1 MAQVS
6 TSRPWG
12 STTIVGLARAKA
24 CNLAGLMAKSGM
36 DGVFVEPVGRTG
48 NGPSYGVRW
57 EEQKVGE
64 NRADYFKRV
73 LALRDKAGIVVGR
86 RQLGV
91 RTEVRPED
99 QMRSWRLTGAPK
111 HWSTDTVTEVLEGA
125 GLQNIALSSRLLR
138 RSACSW
144 FFRAKGTEECVHVPV
159 KDGEATFDLYIL
171 PATVARRAPGARQP
185 LRPERAQQFTK
196 EKFATTV
203 EPQRDMETTDDGKE
217 QPGGKRR
224 AQEVRE
230 LPSGVRLEKQP
241 ADGNCLAHCLGT
253 GLTWLKG
260 DQKKRPARLVRSELY
275 TFLKGQADNFAP
287 FWDGRN
293 CGDELAPNMTFA
305 EYLAEMSMEGKYLG
319 CLELEAAS
327 KAFRVTIV
335 VIPTDAGIPPTRHG
349 HYDRLLALWYS
360 GKHYDL
366 LLPATGQD
374 SYPAAITGVQ
384 AFGEKSGG
392 RGGGADSEA
401 EEAER
406 LTVYTASSAPQ
417 AGATRARRQLKRQPS
432 HDSVATH
439 ITLFSLWGGAKRGRP
454 EPERASR
461 HHTEDPEAGSL
472 DNVERAS
479 VSHQGAI
486 RNYQKGIQ
494 ARTEDDI
501 ELASALPQ
509 GAIQNYREGIQTA
522 GEDCTVHPSEPLRGM
537 HSDYQEGIQADSL
550 AGAAHSS
557 ELAPGG
563 SHDNHEE
570 HTQAGVED
578 VFGEVL
584 ELVEP
589 PPKPDRR
596 DRGARNFWRC
606 EECGWDT
613 GHTPKWSKLK
623 TYHIRKFHP
632 ELRDELGPVPPS
644 LTWVPWSPE
653 CCWKCPIPGCG
664 LGLKGAAGLDAKHRA
679 RMQHR
684 ADAHPGEPKDRFF
697 LEGSAAENAG
707 KASVAVRN
715 RGAAERIRALELVRE
730 AGHEPVWLSYPI
742 PPPKGPR
749 KKLWKEG
756 LLHRIFCRV
765 CKQGGL
771 RPGDLANK
779 ACAPGDFTPTSLKM
793 VRRLRERIKQDG
805 PAEILAACRHTIEFF
820 EQAQQEQ
827 QEQTTAEHE
836 EVAVAWPGTSWHV
849 KFLCKRCKKV
859 SDQPLRPKCG
869 KLGFSGRPLKHFA
882 ELQPVATGKPGA
894 AADAARRIL
903 DMLGYD
909 WNKDAATHG
918 ARQRLAAGLGQGRA
932 P

>member
-1 MAQVS
+1 MGELRASDWQGKLLSFDDLAGYEGAGESLIVQTKTAAEAQVAAGMIKGAALKS
-6 TSRPWG
+6 SFLVLYPSDKGDQRVPFWKGSEVTMRPVVWDTWSHGVTPLPTLKGSKAVRTLKTEATVVVRVLVVQEITAKAEWQAARQGFRSYVMGKLAVADAWG
-12 STTIVGLARAKA
+12 AAEEERMGNTIVGLARAKA
-24 CNLAGLMAKSGM
+24 CNLVGLMAKSGM

-86 RQLGV
+86 RQLG
-91 RTEVRPED
+91 VRPED

-171 PATVARRAPGARQP
+171 PATVATRAPGARQP

-454 EPERASR
+454 EPERARLVPWTTSSAPVCPTR
-461 HHTEDPEAGSL
+461 VRSGTTR
-472 DNVERAS
+472 RAS
-479 VSHQGAI
+479 RRALRTTLSSRVLSPRVRSRTIGRAS
-486 RNYQKGIQ
+486 RLP
-494 ARTEDDI
+494 ARTAPCI
-501 ELASALPQ
+501 PVNRYGACTATTRRASKPIVWLALLTQVSSPRAGVTTTMRSTPRLAWRTCSVRYWNLLSHPQ
-509 GAIQNYREGIQTA
+509 NQTA
-522 GEDCTVHPSEPLRGM
+522 ATVEQGTSGGAKNVAGTLGTPLN
-537 HSDYQEGIQADSL
+537 
-550 AGAAHSS
+550 GASS
-557 ELAPGG
+557 RPTTSA
-563 SHDNHEE
+563 
-570 HTQAGVED
+570 
-578 VFGEVL
+578 
-584 ELVEP
+584 
-589 PPKPDRR
+589 
-596 DRGARNFWRC
+596 NFIRSC
-606 EECGWDT
+606 EMNWD
-613 GHTPKWSKLK
+613 
-623 TYHIRKFHP
+623 
-632 ELRDELGPVPPS
+632 
-644 LTWVPWSPE
+644 
-653 CCWKCPIPGCG
+653 
-664 LGLKGAAGLDAKHRA
+664 
-679 RMQHR
+679 
-684 ADAHPGEPKDRFF
+684 
-697 LEGSAAENAG
+697 
-707 KASVAVRN
+707 
-715 RGAAERIRALELVRE
+715 
-730 AGHEPVWLSYPI
+730 LS
-742 PPPKGPR
+742 
-749 KKLWKEG
+749 
-756 LLHRIFCRV
+756 
-765 CKQGGL
+765 
-771 RPGDLANK
+771 
-779 ACAPGDFTPTSLKM
+779 
-793 VRRLRERIKQDG
+793 RRL
-805 PAEILAACRHTIEFF
+805 
-820 EQAQQEQ
+820 
-827 QEQTTAEHE
+827 
-836 EVAVAWPGTSWHV
+836 
-849 KFLCKRCKKV
+849 
-859 SDQPLRPKCG
+859 
-869 KLGFSGRPLKHFA
+869 
-882 ELQPVATGKPGA
+882 
-894 AADAARRIL
+894 
-903 DMLGYD
+903 
-909 WNKDAATHG
+909 
-918 ARQRLAAGLGQGRA
+918 
-932 P
+932 